1 VKHRT
6 DIDGLRAIA
15 VAAVLVYHIA
25 PHRLPGGVIAVDM
38 FFVISGFLI
47 SAMLVR
53 ELETGR
59 FSLASFY
66 VRRIRRI
73 VPALFVALAFVT
85 LAAYQLLL
93 PSELAEFGRRLLSS
107 ASFTANM
114 YFQSQSGYFAPDAQA
129 NVLLHIWTLA
139 VEVQFYL
146 LYPVLVVGLFALPRQ
161 KPPLPVAILA
171 LLLASLAISQAL
183 AHLDPP
189 AAYYGL
195 PSRFWQFMV
204 GAIAALLPHAPR
216 HTRLHTE
223 LGAALGLAMLAASL
237 ALFSPALPLPG
248 LLALL
253 PAAGTAF
260 VLYWGRHDTNSL
272 TAQLL
277 SIWPAKWL
285 GRISYS
291 VYLWH
296 WPLIVFY
303 KLRINATPAGPEQ
316 IGLLLVAV
324 ALGTLSYFTVERV
337 FLRQPPGQNPSRVFG
352 ATLTCSLLLCASAL
366 MLAQSD
372 GFASRFPGT
381 VANYARYLDYDP
393 RPPLRA
399 GQCFLDSASQ
409 SADEFDTDLCVQL
422 SSTRPN
428 ILLLGD
434 SHAAQLYPGVQHQ
447 FPRVH
452 FSQITASGCK
462 PLLHTTGPPRCTDLM
477 DRAFTQILPHHP
489 FDAIVIAARWNIGDH
504 ADLVATLQA
513 LEPAMLERV
522 IVLGPVVTYTLPLPR
537 LLATASMGGANA
549 SADQSRKLVEA
560 RAIDAALRTA
570 TASSGVRYH
579 SALDALCPNDRCAML
594 TADDVPVQF
603 DSNHLT
609 AAGSNLLVERLAQ
622 LGLHFGAP

>member
-1 VKHRT
+1 MKHRT

-15 VAAVLVYHIA
+15 VAAVLIYHIA

-47 SAMLVR
+47 SAILVR
-53 ELETGR
+53 ELASGQ

-66 VRRIRRI
+66 ARRVRRI
-73 VPALFVALAFVT
+73 VPALFVTLAVVA

-139 VEVQFYL
+139 IEVQFYL
-146 LYPVLVVGLFALPRQ
+146 LYPVLVVALFARPGKTRSL
-161 KPPLPVAILA
+161 LAAILT
-171 LLLASLAISQAL
+171 LLLVSLVISQVL
-183 AHLDPP
+183 AHLDQA

-195 PSRFWQFMV
+195 PSRFWQFMI
-204 GAIAALLPHAPR
+204 GALAALLPYAGR
-216 HTRLHTE
+216 YTRLHAE
-223 LGAALGLAMLAASL
+223 LGATLGLAMLATSL
-237 ALFSPALPLPG
+237 VMFSPALHLPG
-248 LLALL
+248 LWALL
-253 PAAGTAF
+253 PTTGSAL
-260 VLYWGRHDTNSL
+260 VLYWGRRHSSF

-277 SIWPAKWL
+277 SIWPAEWL

-303 KLRINATPAGPEQ
+303 KLRVNATPTGVEQ
-316 IGLLLVAV
+316 IGLLLVSL
-324 ALGTLSYFTVERV
+324 ALGALSYFTVERV
-337 FLRQPPGQNPSRVFG
+337 FLRQPPGQNPSRVFS
-352 ATLTCSLLLCASAL
+352 ATLACSLLFCASAL

-372 GFASRFPGT
+372 GFASRFPGA

-393 RPPLRA
+393 RPALRA
-399 GQCFLDSASQ
+399 GQCFLDSASH
-409 SADEFDTDLCVQL
+409 SADEFDAGLCLQH
-422 SSTRPN
+422 SPTRPN

-434 SHAAQLYPGVQHQ
+434 SHAAQLYPGMQRQ
-447 FPRVH
+447 FPHVQ

-462 PLLHTTGPPRCTDLM
+462 PLLHTTGPTRCTDLM
-477 DRAFTQILPHHP
+477 NRAFTQILPNQA

-504 ADLVATLQA
+504 TDLRATLQA
-513 LEPAMLERV
+513 IKPDLRARI

-537 LLATASMGGANA
+537 LLATASMGGSNA
-549 SADQSRKLVEA
+549 SLDHSRRLLEA
-560 RAIDAALRTA
+560 RAIDAALRDA
-570 TASSGVRYH
+570 TAASGVPYH
-579 SALDALCPNDRCAML
+579 SALDALCPYEHCSML

-622 LGLHFGAP
+622 QGLHFAPR

>member
-1 VKHRT
+1 MKHRT

-15 VAAVLVYHIA
+15 VAAVLIYHLA
-25 PHRLPGGVIAVDM
+25 PQRLPGGVIAVDM

-66 VRRIRRI
+66 ARRIRRI
-73 VPALFVALAFVT
+73 VPALFAMLAIVAV
-85 LAAYQLLL
+85 AAYQLLL

-107 ASFTANM
+107 ATFTANM

-139 VEVQFYL
+139 IEVQFYL
-146 LYPVLVVGLFALPRQ
+146 LYPVLVVGLFALPR
-161 KPPLPVAILA
+161 KASSLLPVILA
-171 LLLASLAISQAL
+171 LLLVSLAISQVL

-195 PSRFWQFMV
+195 PSRFWQFMI
-204 GAIAALLPHAPR
+204 GALTALLPCVLRPA
-216 HTRLHTE
+216 RLSTE
-223 LGAALGLAMLAASL
+223 LGAALGLAMLAVSL

-253 PAAGTAF
+253 PATGTAL
-260 VLYWGRHDTNSL
+260 VLYWGRHDIETL
-272 TAQLL
+272 TARLL

-303 KLRINATPAGPEQ
+303 KLRVNATPAAGEQ
-316 IGLLLVAV
+316 VGLLLVSIG
-324 ALGTLSYFTVERV
+324 LGVLSYFTVERV
-337 FLRQPPGQNPSRVFG
+337 FLRQLPGQHTRRLFG
-352 ATLTCSLLLCASAL
+352 ATLACSLLFCTSAL
-366 MLAQSD
+366 MLSQNH
-372 GFASRFPGT
+372 GFAGRFPES
-381 VANYARYLDYDP
+381 VASYANYLDYDP

-409 SADEFDTDLCVQL
+409 SADEFDAGVCLQH
-422 SSTRPN
+422 SPTRPN

-434 SHAAQLYPGVQHQ
+434 SHAAQLYPGMRHQ
-447 FPRVH
+447 FPH
-452 FSQITASGCK
+452 IQFSQMTASGCK
-462 PLLHTTGPPRCTDLM
+462 PLLDTTGPARCTDLM
-477 DRAFTQILPHHP
+477 ERAFTQILPHQP
-489 FDAIVIAARWNIGDH
+489 FDSIVIAARWNMGDDT
-504 ADLVATLQA
+504 DLRATLEA
-513 LEPAMLERV
+513 IEPGLRARV

-537 LLATASMGGANA
+537 LLATASMGGSNA
-549 SADQSRKLVEA
+549 SLDQYRKLREG
-560 RAIDAALRTA
+560 RTMDAALRAA
-570 TASSGVRYH
+570 TAASGATYH
-579 SALDALCPNDRCAML
+579 SALDALCPNDLCAML
-594 TADDVPVQF
+594 TAENVPVQF

-609 AAGSNLLVERLAQ
+609 AAGSNLLVERLTQ
-622 LGLHFGAP
+622 SGLHFRAP